1 MAEGKGPLLFSRRGL
16 AVAIAACAFLPQTL
30 HAQTGVPRSLGRS
43 TSIVVAY
50 ASEEKAGAVIVD
62 TRSHA
67 LYLILSAT
75 QARRYTISVGRD
87 GFRWSGTV
95 KVGAKKEWPYWTPP
109 AEMRQRDPTL
119 PESVPP
125 GPLNPLGARAIY
137 LHRGGVDT
145 LFRIHGTNDADA
157 IGDNQTSGCFR
168 LTNKDV
174 IDIYQRVE
182 IGAKVIVLD

>member
-1 MAEGKGPLLFSRRGL
+1 MGAHGGKRLIGRRGFI
-16 AVAIAACAFLPQTL
+16 AAAAIALFCPAVSP
-30 HAQTGVPRSLGRS
+30 AQTKVPRTLGRS
-43 TSIVVAY
+43 TSAVVSY
-50 ASEEKAGAVIVD
+50 AGKERPGTVIVD
-62 TRSHA
+62 TKSRLLH
-67 LYLILSAT
+67 LVLSQT
-75 QARRYTISVGRD
+75 EARRYTISVGRD

-95 KVGAKKEWPYWTPP
+95 KVGAKQEWPFWTPP
-109 AEMRQRDPTL
+109 AEMRQRDPSL

-125 GPLNPLGARAIY
+125 GPFNPLGARAIY
-137 LHRGGVDT
+137 LFRGGADT

-157 IGDNQTSGCFR
+157 IGGNQTSGCFR